1 MRLKEETKRRPAIF
15 LQGFEL
21 NILSQ
26 MGLRGKKI
34 FQNSLKK
41 PLLTHPL
48 KEREG
53 YKVVLTL
60 NIWQIHRW

>member
-41 PLLTHPL
+41 PLLNHPL

-53 YKVVLTL
+53 YKVA
-60 NIWQIHRW
+60 